1 MVYLWCLVPFV
12 ILWACTAFDNDG
24 NDGYGN

>member
-1 MVYLWCLVPFV
+1 MAYLWCLVPFV

>member
-1 MVYLWCLVPFV
+1 MASLWCLVPFV

>member
-1 MVYLWCLVPFV
+1 MVYLWYVVPLVL
-12 ILWACTAFDNDG
+12 LWACTAFDNDG